1 MNSATERGHHWR
13 DEDLLDRLYGLEPEL
28 GSEEHLRS
36 CPQCAMRWQALEARR
51 AELVIRPMLA
61 DEILRAQR
69 QAIWARIENHGR
81 VHWTRWAIP
90 SAVAVALA
98 MAALLY
104 EPSSPLPPRPPAEIA
119 ELAAAQPVSDKEF
132 FDNIAA
138 VAAKTEPQAAET
150 VQGLFAG
157 GGD

>member
-1 MNSATERGHHWR
+1 MNSATELGHHWR
-13 DEDLLDRLYGLEPEL
+13 DEDLLDRLFGLEPEH
-28 GSEEHLRS
+28 GSEEHLEN
-36 CPQCAMRWQALEARR
+36 CPHCAKRWMALEARR
-51 AELVIRPMLA
+51 AELTVQPMLA

-69 QAIWARIENHGR
+69 QSIWARIENHGR
-81 VHWTRWAIP
+81 VRWTRWAIP
-90 SAVAVALA
+90 SSVAVALA
-98 MAALLY
+98 VASLLY
-104 EPSSPLPPRPPAEIA
+104 QPSLPAPPGPPAEIA

-150 VQGLFAG
+150 VQGLFVG